1 MYKQQIQSLF
11 HYNEILVVSD
21 GTEARAGT
29 ITSGKEWF
37 LPWKTLD
44 GTQTAPPSMP
54 QLEVLLKG
62 MFNKRIL
69 LDLIRHFIV
78 YEQEHKNVLKKLAA
92 YHQYH
97 AVNKAIETTITA
109 SSPQG
114 DRRCGVVWHTQG
126 SEKSLSMAFYTG
138 KLVLAMDNPT
148 IVVLT
153 DRNDLDDQL
162 FGTFSSCQEILR
174 QQPVQAYT
182 RDKLQGLLQVSSGGV
197 VFTTIQ
203 KFLPETG
210 EEFPL
215 LSDRRNI
222 IVIADEAHRTQYGLS
237 AKIITKGDQARISYG
252 FAKHLRDALPN
263 ASFIGFTGTPI
274 ELEIEAHL
282 PYLEIILISM
292 IWNRLWKT
300 VLLYGYTMRADWL
313 NLN

>member
-1 MYKQQIQSLF
+1 MLVDGIDVEYRKEDGSIAGDKVWLFDFYEHENNEFLAVNQFTVIENNNNRRPDIILFINGLPLVVIELKNPADENATITTAYNQFQTYKQQIQSIF

-44 GTQTAPPSMP
+44 GTQTAPASMP

-62 MFNKRIL
+62 MFDKRIL

-78 YEQEHKNVLKKLAA
+78 YEKEHENVLKKLAA

-109 SSPQG
+109 SSPMG

-126 SEKSLSMAFYTG
+126 SDKSLSMAFYTG
-138 KLVLAMDNPT
+138 KLVLTMDNPT

-162 FGTFSSCQEILR
+162 FDTFSSCQELLR
-174 QQPVQAYT
+174 QQPVQADT
-182 RDKLQGLLQVSSGGV
+182 RDSLQELLQVSSGG
-197 VFTTIQ
+197 
-203 KFLPETG
+203 
-210 EEFPL
+210 
-215 LSDRRNI
+215 
-222 IVIADEAHRTQYGLS
+222 
-237 AKIITKGDQARISYG
+237 
-252 FAKHLRDALPN
+252 
-263 ASFIGFTGTPI
+263 
-274 ELEIEAHL
+274 
-282 PYLEIILISM
+282 YLHQ
-292 IWNRLWKT
+292 N
-300 VLLYGYTMRADWL
+300 
-313 NLN
+313 